1 MVVIKGVLQDELER
15 QNRMLRAY
23 QKKAVLLPK
32 GSVVN
37 KNIRGKEYF
46 YLQYRDGEKVV
57 SKYIPN
63 NEFPVINSKIEERK
77 KIDKI
82 VSDIKKEIKFIE
94 KALKIK
100 I

>member
-46 YLQYRDGEKVV
+46 YLQY